1 MAFFEIG
8 ISTHR
13 FKKNVQYVELTVLH
27 ARAKNEEHFLPVLIP
42 LRTSEYLEFEVYII
56 PTGAYTPKNEL
67 LHYLSKRPVNQDEY
81 FVVLRVSP
89 SR

>member
-1 MAFFEIG
+1 MAFLKLESQPIAL
-8 ISTHR
+8 
-13 FKKNVQYVELTVLH
+13 KNRPVRRTDGVTV